1 MKNTRYIAITAVG
14 VALYVVLSAT
24 IRIPLVGH
32 ISVDL
37 GFISLAVYAY
47 YFGSVSA
54 CIVGGIGCT
63 LSSLLFSGWFPLG
76 WLLGNAFIGLVCGKA
91 FKKEKNVWN
100 IFVSVLSVVIGIIG
114 IKTAVECYLYNIP
127 LAVKIPKNSIA
138 ALTDSIVM
146 AIGVIVARYL
156 PMDKLKKV

>member
-1 MKNTRYIAITAVG
+1 MKNTRYIATTAIG

-37 GFISLAVYAY
+37 GFIALAVYAY
-47 YFGSVSA
+47 HFGSIPA
-54 CIVGGIGCT
+54 GIVGGIGCA

-76 WLLGNAFIGLVCGKA
+76 WLLGNTFIGIVCGKA
-91 FKKEKNVWN
+91 FKKKKTAWN
-100 IFVSVLSVVIGIIG
+100 IFVSVLAVAVGIIG
-114 IKTAVECYLYNIP
+114 IKTAVECYLYSIP

-146 AIGVIVARYL
+146 AIGVTVARHL
-156 PMDKLKKV
+156 KLAGTD